1 MAWLDALRGIAAL
14 CVVYDHFGAR
24 VLLGVHTAVI
34 SFFDPGLYGVL
45 VFFLISGY
53 IVPAS
58 LERRGSVRTFWV
70 SRVFRLFPL
79 FAVAIAIT
87 LVLNAAGLASL
98 RGTSQDTPAA
108 VLSHLFM
115 LNDLLGGSNLIVVIW
130 TLSYEMVFYLV
141 LTALFTSG
149 LHRRSGGLAVA
160 FGAGAL
166 LLGGVLPTGWISD
179 QTLGLAPVALI
190 ADVLVLGG
198 LAIAVGT
205 RGRTRILGAWLA
217 GGTALVLVV
226 FNERR
231 FGYEGLTIL
240 ALMFTGTLLYR
251 AQSGQCSRR
260 CATAVAAVVFAATL
274 AAGAWHIPALNPGSQ
289 SALQQRQWL
298 VSVALA
304 GLTFVAGLALR
315 DRRVP
320 SVLAWLG
327 VVSYSVYLLLP
338 SLLDL
343 YDDITFPAG
352 LRHNLWFQAGVTVV
366 SVGALLG
373 CAALTYRLV
382 ESPMQ
387 RLGRRVAAR
396 LDARFGPEPAPE
408 PGRHP
413 GSGGLSL
420 RLSALTSGPE
430 PG

>member
-1 MAWLDALRGIAAL
+1 M
-14 CVVYDHFGAR
+14 
-24 VLLGVHTAVI
+24 
-34 SFFDPGLYGVL
+34 
-45 VFFLISGY
+45 
-53 IVPAS
+53 
-58 LERRGSVRTFWV
+58 
-70 SRVFRLFPL
+70 
-79 FAVAIAIT
+79 
-87 LVLNAAGLASL
+87 

-115 LNDLLGGSNLIVVIW
+115 LSDLLGGSNLIVVIW

-179 QTLGLAPVALI
+179 HTLGLAPVALI

-198 LAIAVGT
+198 LATAVST
-205 RGRTRILGAWLA
+205 RGRTRPLGAWLA
-217 GGTALVLVV
+217 GGAALVLVM

-251 AQSGQCSRR
+251 AQCGQCSKRR
-260 CATAVAAVVFAATL
+260 AAAVATAVFAATL

-304 GLTFVAGLALR
+304 GVTFAAGLALR
-315 DRRVP
+315 NRRVP
-320 SVLAWLG
+320 AVLAWLG
-327 VVSYSVYLLLP
+327 LISYSVYLLLP
-338 SLLDL
+338 ILLDV
-343 YDDITFPAG
+343 YDDISFPAG
-352 LRHNLWFQAGVTVV
+352 LRHDLWFQAGVSVM

-373 CAALTYRLV
+373 CAALTYQLV
-382 ESPMQ
+382 EAPMQ

-408 PGRHP
+408 PGQHRGIRRCFP
-413 GSGGLSL
+413 SL
-420 RLSALTSGPE
+420 RRHARQPADETASTRTAAAFAREQLTRARSAVPYRTRLRRLSRDLRQHGI
-430 PG
+430 